1 MKLSLLAAT
10 VAALLLAGCNRQA
23 ENEAPGADAEPAP
36 AAQEQVAT
44 PASPDEMAGP
54 AAGPTDAIAEVDHAP
69 PGGDAAFDAK
79 AFAGTFAAE
88 GTSLAIAADGTY
100 TLTVHAESADADLTS
115 GGTWTVQADGRELL
129 LDPEDK
135 SEPDRVYRIASADAL
150 LDAAGDTRLE
160 RRN

>member
-1 MKLSLLAAT
+1 MKHALLAAA

-23 ENEAPGADAEPAP
+23 EDAAPAAGAEPAP
-36 AAQEQVAT
+36 VAQEQVAT
-44 PASPDEMAGP
+44 PASPDEVAAP
-54 AAGPTDAIAEVDHAP
+54 AAGTTDAIAVVDRAA

-79 AFAGTFAAE
+79 AFAGAFAAE

-100 TLTVHAESADADLTS
+100 TRTVHAESAGADLTS

-135 SEPDRVYRIASADAL
+135 SEPDRVYRIVSNDRLRADDGSVL
-150 LDAAGDTRLE
+150 VRD
-160 RRN
+160 N

>member
-1 MKLSLLAAT
+1 MKHSLLAAA

-23 ENEAPGADAEPAP
+23 ETDAPVAGAEPAP
-36 AAQEQVAT
+36 VPQEQAAT

-54 AAGPTDAIAEVDHAP
+54 SAGSTDAIAEIDHAP

-79 AFAGTFAAE
+79 AFAGTFAAD

-100 TLTVHAESADADLTS
+100 TLTVHAESAGADLTS

-135 SEPDRVYRIASADAL
+135 SEPDRLYRIASSDRLRAEDGSFL
-150 LDAAGDTRLE
+150 VRGD
-160 RRN
+160 